1 MCFRFLEHVAVVR
14 PMSMSAVVDAVQ
26 LAVCSAEPARLRA
39 LQPITHRSYSDI
51 CPKYCD
57 SLPSSSLSLPFLIPS
72 LPSFPSPHSSSS
84 SSSSR
89 SRRGPSRRCAFPVTA
104 ARAWNALPSPVRS
117 APSLLQFRR
126 DLNTALFQSSYSSP

>member
-72 LPSFPSPHSSSS
+72 LPSFPSPIH
-84 SSSSR
+84 R
-89 SRRGPSRRCAFPVTA
+89 HRHHRRVAGEGRRVVVP
-104 ARAWNALPSPVRS
+104 
-117 APSLLQFRR
+117 FR
-126 DLNTALFQSSYSSP
+126 